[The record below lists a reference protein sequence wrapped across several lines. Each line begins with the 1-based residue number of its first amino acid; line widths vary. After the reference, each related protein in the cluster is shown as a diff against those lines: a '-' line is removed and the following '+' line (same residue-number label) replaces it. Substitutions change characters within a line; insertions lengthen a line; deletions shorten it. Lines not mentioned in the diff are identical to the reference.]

1 MFFSAHKKSSPIVG
15 FFRLILTILMFVLM
29 SGGLYAAF
37 QGFSGVDPL
46 SINPKAFVSAIL
58 ASKDPQQ
65 IIRAILDLDLSKS
78 LNKQEIFTGS
88 FAPETSA
95 KQIRFSFVLVSD
107 SHSENNYLQKALLQA
122 KSLTPQ
128 PAFIIGLGDYT
139 EVGTI
144 NELKQAKAEFDQ
156 IGIRY
161 FVIPGDHDLWDGRDK
176 TADPLQNFTQ
186 VFGSDY
192 QVFSY
197 QGVKFILINNAD
209 NYTGIDQKQSDW
221 IDSQLSVGGQ
231 DKVKLMLAFVHEG
244 LYHPSSD
251 HYMGRVTESLK
262 KQAKNLTLT
271 LKSGGVNEVFSGDI
285 HFFSRYTEPQLG
297 LNMTT
302 IGAVA
307 SARNTQAPRFAL
319 VNIYDDF
326 EFDVKDI
333 EIH

>member
-1 MFFSAHKKSSPIVG
+1 MLFSAHKKSSPILG
-15 FFRLILTILMFVLM
+15 FFRFILTILIFILM
-29 SGGLYAAF
+29 LGGLYAAF

-46 SINPKAFVSAIL
+46 SISPKAFITAIT

-65 IIRAILDLDLSKS
+65 ILRTILNLDLNKIAKMSS
-78 LNKQEIFTGS
+78 TNSFVPEMRLNQ
-88 FAPETSA
+88 
-95 KQIRFSFVLVSD
+95 QIRFSFVMVSD
-107 SHSENNYLQKALLQA
+107 SHSEDNYLQKALFQVQTM
-122 KSLTPQ
+122 TPQ

-139 EVGTI
+139 EVGTMK
-144 NELKQAKAEFDQ
+144 ELKSAKAEFDK

-176 TADPLQNFTQ
+176 TSEPLSNFTQ
-186 VFGSDY
+186 VFGSSH
-192 QVFSY
+192 QSFVY

-221 IDSQLSVGGQ
+221 IDNQLAGLGQ
-231 DKVKLMLAFVHEG
+231 DKVKLTLAFVHEP

-251 HYMGRVTESLK
+251 HYMGRVTDSLK
-262 KQAKNLTLT
+262 KQAKNLILT
-271 LKSGGVNEVFSGDI
+271 LKSGGVSEVFSGDI

-297 LNMTT
+297 LKMTT

-319 VNIYDDF
+319 VSVYDDF
-326 EFDVKDI
+326 SLNVKDI
-333 EIH
+333 EIK

>member
-1 MFFSAHKKSSPIVG
+1 M
-15 FFRLILTILMFVLM
+15 L
-29 SGGLYAAF
+29 GGLYAAF

-46 SINPKAFVSAIL
+46 SISPKAFVSAIIS
-58 ASKDPQQ
+58 SKDPQE
-65 IIRAILDLDLSKS
+65 IIRTILDLDL
-78 LNKQEIFTGS
+78 NKIAKMSSTSSQNIFNGS
-88 FAPETSA
+88 FAPEINST
-95 KQIRFSFVLVSD
+95 KQIRFSFVMVSD

-122 KSLTPQ
+122 KSMVPQ

-139 EVGTI
+139 EVGTMQ
-144 NELKQAKAEFDQ
+144 ELKLAKSEFDKV
-156 IGIRY
+156 GIRY

-176 TADPLQNFTQ
+176 TGNPLENFTQ
-186 VFGSDY
+186 VFGLDY
-192 QVFSY
+192 QAFAY

-221 IDSQLSVGGQ
+221 IDSQLGINGQ
-231 DKVKLMLAFVHEG
+231 DKIKLMFAFVHEP

-251 HYMGRVTESLK
+251 HFMGRITESLK
-262 KQAKNLTLT
+262 KQAKNLELT

-285 HFFSRYTEPQLG
+285 HFFSRYAEPQLS
-297 LNMTT
+297 LKMTT

-319 VNIYDDF
+319 VSIYDDF